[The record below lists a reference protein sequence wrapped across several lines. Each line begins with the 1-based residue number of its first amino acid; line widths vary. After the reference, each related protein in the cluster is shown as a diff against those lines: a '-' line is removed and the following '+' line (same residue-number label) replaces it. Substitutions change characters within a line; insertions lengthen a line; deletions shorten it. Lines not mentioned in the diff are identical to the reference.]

1 MPDIVGQRR
10 ASESRFRFMLS
21 GLSSTPN
28 QTADQLLEKFSTG
41 SARQR
46 RTLIPTIEK
55 RAEELAALGPAALA
69 GFDPEGDDW
78 AAGWLLQVFQ
88 RHQPQVLPSLLGS
101 SSGWFTA
108 PSAVGIDYTPLQRD
122 LLAEQFED
130 ADRFTSRVLREL
142 AGPEAERR
150 GYVYFSEVAPMQG
163 LDLITLDRLWTAYSQ
178 GRFGFTSQ
186 ARLLSALDGRYERL
200 WPRIGWKEDGVWTRY
215 PSAFTWSL
223 KAPEGHM
230 PLINQLRG
238 VRLMDALLNHPALVS
253 RQQKAAA

>member
-1 MPDIVGQRR
+1 
-10 ASESRFRFMLS
+10 MLS

-28 QTADQLLEKFSTG
+28 LTAAQLLERFATG

-46 RTLIPTIEK
+46 RSLIATIEQ
-55 RAEELAALGPAALA
+55 RSDQLAALGPAAFSA
-69 GFDPEGDDW
+69 FDPDGDDW

-88 RHQPQVLPSLLGS
+88 RQQPQVLPALIGS
-101 SSGWFTA
+101 SSGWFTT
-108 PSAVGIDYTPLQRD
+108 PSAVGIDYSPLQRD

-130 ADRFTSRVLREL
+130 ADRFTSRVLRQL

-150 GYVYFSEVAPMQG
+150 GYVYFSEVPPMQG

-178 GRFGFTSQ
+178 GRFGFTAQ
-186 ARLLSALDGRYERL
+186 ARLLAALEGRYERL

-215 PSAFTWSL
+215 PGAFTWSL
-223 KAPEGHM
+223 SAPEGHM

-253 RQQKAAA
+253 RREKALA